1 MKLNYYLNSHINCFY
16 CLNVQIMIRT
26 RGLRETLGRI
36 IGRALVSGDAD
47 ETPQRR
53 RPIAS
58 ARRQQAVAPVA
69 EDVKHVDH
77 AADKV
82 HEQPEEAVT
91 DDVAADAQGFPGGRT
106 IHQF

>member
-1 MKLNYYLNSHINCFY
+1 
-16 CLNVQIMIRT
+16 MIRT

-58 ARRQQAVAPVA
+58 ARRQ
-69 EDVKHVDH
+69 
-77 AADKV
+77 
-82 HEQPEEAVT
+82 
-91 DDVAADAQGFPGGRT
+91 
-106 IHQF
+106 